1 MSRSH
6 SRAPGINPSDLPL
19 TNGQAESAS
28 LRRDLRKITFAWS
41 LGCVWLWIAS
51 GAVINRFAVEVGT
64 PGWAFGLLAGLPF
77 IAALSQLPVTWY
89 LSRHRGRRRLFLWCC
104 TTGRVLFIVVGLVPW
119 VLPQDGVMP
128 WWIAAVFTLLIAHAL
143 NNATGP
149 AWLNWMSDL
158 IPRRVRGRYF
168 ARREQVVTP
177 VAIVASL
184 GAALLLDVADQ
195 HTSADAMLVVTSLLL
210 IVAGVFGA
218 GDILV
223 FLAVRDDKEPDPQ
236 TPDPDPAT
244 HTDDSTGLRS
254 MLRPLRDPGFRCFLG
269 FNFAL
274 TLAIG
279 FIGQYLW
286 LYLLDNLSW
295 SNLQANALV
304 LAIPMF
310 GHMFV
315 RPAWGR
321 ACDRLGKRPTLIISS
336 GCICFGAVGW
346 MAMTPTLWW
355 PGYLLVF
362 LVTLAWPGL
371 NLANLNF
378 LLDFSKSATQSRQ
391 DERGAGAP
399 AAALF
404 AVCIAVSGGLSG
416 LIGGSIAGLLEA
428 RSYTPLPE
436 SAPGLTLNY
445 FHALF
450 LVSTLI
456 RFVAL
461 AFALRLDEPKAA
473 GTRDAIR
480 YMTTGLYSNLRGAAL
495 TPTRWAAPARR
506 WAYRID
512 RRRPR

>member
-1 MSRSH
+1 MSRPSPRA
-6 SRAPGINPSDLPL
+6 SRTNTPDRPL
-19 TNGQAESAS
+19 TQGQAESAS

-64 PGWAFGLLAGLPF
+64 PDWAFGLLAGLPF
-77 IAALSQLPVTWY
+77 IAALSQLPVSWY
-89 LSRHRGRRRLFLWCC
+89 LSRHRGRRRLYLRCC
-104 TTGRVLFIVVGLVPW
+104 TIGRVLFIVVGLVPW
-119 VLPQDGVMP
+119 VLPWDGVLP

-143 NNATGP
+143 NSATGP

-168 ARREQVVTP
+168 ARRDQFVTP

-184 GAALLLDVADQ
+184 GAALLLDFADN

-210 IVAGVFGA
+210 IAAGVFGA
-218 GDILV
+218 GDVLT
-223 FLAVRDDKEPDPQ
+223 FLTVRDDKEPDPGGHDS
-236 TPDPDPAT
+236 PSPS
-244 HTDDSTGLRS
+244 TDTTGLRS
-254 MLRPLRDPGFRCFLG
+254 LIRPLRDPGFRCFLG

-286 LYLLDNLSW
+286 LYVLDDLRW

-304 LAIPMF
+304 LAVPLF
-310 GHMFV
+310 GQMFV

-336 GCICFGAVGW
+336 GCVCFGALGW
-346 MAMTPTLWW
+346 MAMTPTVWW
-355 PGYLLVF
+355 PGYILVF

-378 LLDFSKSATQSRQ
+378 LLDFSKSAVQSRQ

-404 AVCIAVSGGLSG
+404 AVCIAVAGGLSG
-416 LIGGSIAGLLEA
+416 LVGGTITGLFHDQT
-428 RSYTPLPE
+428 YTPLPE
-436 SAPGLTLNY
+436 SAPGFTLNY

-456 RFVAL
+456 RFAAL
-461 AFALRLDEPKAA
+461 AFALRLHEPKAA